1 MPVLTA
7 PDESI
12 LLRLRDARITESRLS
27 AELKSAREAAQSE
40 RVTEIERELA
50 AVGREIREA
59 QAFLDLG
66 MLPPEARMMVS
77 HYYGMVATDLSQ
89 RAQVAEL
96 NRFLP
101 NPQAPRNQDA
111 MTYLFQLWEQLRDAG
126 VEVLPVGPLAAT
138 SDPDELKSGAELF
151 GRLAIFAAR
160 G

>member
-1 MPVLTA
+1 MQA

-12 LLRLRDARITESRLS
+12 FLKLRDARIAESRLKG
-27 AELKSAREAAQSE
+27 EIKSARDGNNST
-40 RVTEIERELA
+40 RVAELERELA
-50 AVGREIREA
+50 TVGREIRET

-77 HYYGMVATDLSQ
+77 HYYGMVATDLTQ

-96 NRFLP
+96 NRYLP

-126 VEVLPVGPLAAT
+126 VDVLPVGPLAAT
-138 SDPDELKSGAELF
+138 NDPDELKSGAELF

>member
-1 MPVLTA
+1 MQA

-12 LLRLRDARITESRLS
+12 FVKLREARIAESRLND
-27 AELKSAREAAQSE
+27 ELKAAREANEAA
-40 RVTEIERELA
+40 RVADLERELSS
-50 AVGREIREA
+50 VSREIRET

-66 MLPPEARMMVS
+66 MLPPEARMLVS
-77 HYYGMVATDLSQ
+77 HYYGMVATDLTQ

-96 NRFLP
+96 NRYLP
-101 NPQAPRNQDA
+101 NPQASRNQDA

-126 VEVLPVGPLAAT
+126 VDVLPVGPLAAT
-138 SDPDELKSGAELF
+138 TDPDELKSGAELF

>member
-1 MPVLTA
+1 MTA

-12 LLRLRDARITESRLS
+12 FLKLRDARIAEGRLNGD
-27 AELKSAREAAQSE
+27 LKAAREANETQRIPQLE
-40 RVTEIERELA
+40 QELA
-50 AVGREIREA
+50 SVSREIREA

-77 HYYGMVATDLSQ
+77 HYYGMVATDLAQ

-96 NRFLP
+96 NRYLP
-101 NPQAPRNQDA
+101 NPQTPRNQDA

-126 VEVLPVGPLAAT
+126 VDVLPIGPLAAT
-138 SDPDELKSGAELF
+138 DDPEELKSGAELF

>member
-1 MPVLTA
+1 VTA

-12 LLRLRDARITESRLS
+12 FLKLRDARIAEGRLNGELKAAREGGEQERI
-27 AELKSAREAAQSE
+27 AEL
-40 RVTEIERELA
+40 ERELA
-50 AVGREIREA
+50 AVSREIREA

-66 MLPPEARMMVS
+66 MLPPEARMLVS
-77 HYYGMVATDLSQ
+77 HYYGMVATDLTQ

-96 NRFLP
+96 NRYLP

-126 VEVLPVGPLAAT
+126 VDVLPIGPLAT
-138 SDPDELKSGAELF
+138 TDDPDELKSGAELF

>member
-1 MPVLTA
+1 MTA

-12 LLRLRDARITESRLS
+12 FIKLRDARMTESRLR
-27 AELKSAREAAQSE
+27 AELKTARDGNESQ
-40 RVTEIERELA
+40 RVTEIERELT

-66 MLPPEARMMVS
+66 MLPPEARMPVS
-77 HYYGMVATDLSQ
+77 HYYGMVSTDLSQ

-96 NRFLP
+96 NRYLP

-111 MTYLFQLWEQLRDAG
+111 MTYLFQLWEQLHDAG
-126 VEVLPVGPLAAT
+126 VEVLPVGPLAST
-138 SDPDELKSGAELF
+138 SDPDELKNGAELF

>member
-1 MPVLTA
+1 VTA

-12 LLRLRDARITESRLS
+12 FLKLRDARIAESRLNG
-27 AELKSAREAAQSE
+27 ELKAAREANDSE
-40 RVTEIERELA
+40 RVAELERDLVA
-50 AVGREIREA
+50 ISREVREA

-77 HYYGMVATDLSQ
+77 HYYGMVATDLTQ

-96 NRFLP
+96 NRYLP

-111 MTYLFQLWEQLRDAG
+111 MTYLFQLWEQLREAG
-126 VEVLPVGPLAAT
+126 VDVLPVGPLAT
-138 SDPDELKSGAELF
+138 TNDPDELKSGAELF

>member
-1 MPVLTA
+1 VTA

-12 LLRLRDARITESRLS
+12 FLQLRDARIAEARLNGD
-27 AELKSAREAAQSE
+27 LKAARESSDTERTAQL
-40 RVTEIERELA
+40 ERELA
-50 AVGREIREA
+50 GVSRQIREA
-59 QAFLDLG
+59 QAYLDLG
-66 MLPPEARMMVS
+66 MLEPEARMMVS
-77 HYYGMVATDLSQ
+77 HYYGMVATDLTQ

-96 NRFLP
+96 NRYLP

-126 VEVLPVGPLAAT
+126 VDVLPVGSLAAT
-138 SDPDELKSGAELF
+138 NDPDELKTGAELF

>member
-12 LLRLRDARITESRLS
+12 FLRLRDARMTESRLS
-27 AELKSAREAAQSE
+27 SELKSAREAAQSE

-50 AVGREIREA
+50 AVGREIREV

-66 MLPPEARMMVS
+66 MLPAEARMMVS

-101 NPQAPRNQDA
+101 NPQTPRNQEA

-126 VEVLPVGPLAAT
+126 VDVLPVGPLAAT

-151 GRLAIFAAR
+151 GRLAVFAAR

>member
-12 LLRLRDARITESRLS
+12 FLRLRDARITESRLS

-50 AVGREIREA
+50 AVGREIREV

-77 HYYGMVATDLSQ
+77 HYYGMVATDLTQ

-96 NRFLP
+96 NRYLP
-101 NPQAPRNQDA
+101 NPQTPRNQDA

-126 VEVLPVGPLAAT
+126 VDVLPVGPLAAT

>member
-1 MPVLTA
+1 MTA

-12 LLRLRDARITESRLS
+12 FLKLRDALIAEGRLNGELKAAREGNQTERI
-27 AELKSAREAAQSE
+27 AELEK
-40 RVTEIERELA
+40 ELSS
-50 AVGREIREA
+50 VGRQVREA
-59 QAFLDLG
+59 QAFLDIG

-77 HYYGMVATDLSQ
+77 HYYGMVATDLTQ

-96 NRFLP
+96 NRYLP
-101 NPQAPRNQDA
+101 NPQTPRNQEA

-126 VEVLPVGPLAAT
+126 VDVLPVGPLAAT
-138 SDPDELKSGAELF
+138 HDPDELKSGAELF

>member
-1 MPVLTA
+1 MTQ
-7 PDESI
+7 
-12 LLRLRDARITESRLS
+12 SRWS
-27 AELKSAREAAQSE
+27 AELKSAREADQLE

-50 AVGREIREA
+50 AVGREIREV

-96 NRFLP
+96 NRYLP
-101 NPQAPRNQDA
+101 NPQTPRNQDA

-126 VEVLPVGPLAAT
+126 VDVLPVGPLAAT